1 METSAFL
8 KRTIFTLTTGSILCY
23 LISFHSVGQTRVP
36 DKTQMKCRTELLQIR
51 SGRPVALRYQDEVT
65 AEKLGR
71 LTPLEQNLVREY
83 IKKTGHQLIQDG
95 IENPFFLTTYRM
107 ESPTRKLLGYKVV
120 VDTILNDDDIMT
132 YYLTQKKQ
140 TLFWYLEMNPPEQSW
155 SCEI

>member
-1 METSAFL
+1 
-8 KRTIFTLTTGSILCY
+8 
-23 LISFHSVGQTRVP
+23 
-36 DKTQMKCRTELLQIR
+36 MKCRTELLQIR

-71 LTPLEQNLVREY
+71 LTPMEQNLVREY